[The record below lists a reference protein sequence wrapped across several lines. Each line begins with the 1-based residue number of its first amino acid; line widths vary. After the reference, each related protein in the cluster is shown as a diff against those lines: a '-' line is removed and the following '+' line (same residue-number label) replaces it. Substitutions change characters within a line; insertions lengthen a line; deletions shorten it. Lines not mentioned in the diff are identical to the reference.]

1 MIKIAILISA
11 NMLPGNT
18 DTREDIFELEEEFGK
33 IKPAFAAEGLHAEL
47 VLWKES
53 IDRADEFVAM
63 LPLIVWDYFEDD
75 NPALFLK
82 TMAEASRK
90 TKIFNTFDVLKWNSD
105 KSYLADL
112 EQRGAPVIP
121 AITVEAVSPKA
132 VEQAFEE
139 FGCDKL
145 VIKPKIGGGAWRQVL
160 HAKSDPYPDE
170 QALPP
175 YGAILQP
182 FLPSVQSEGEYSF
195 LYFDGQFSHALLK
208 TAAKGD
214 YRIQSLYGG
223 QEAPYNPTPT
233 ERKSARAILD
243 SLDFIPLYARIDL
256 LRGLDGQLKL
266 IELEMIEPYLYLPF
280 AKGEGAENEGAL
292 MLAKALKKRLGDS

>member
-1 MIKIAILISA
+1 MTKIAILISA

-18 DTREDIFELEEEFGK
+18 DTREDIFELTEEFGK
-33 IKPAFAAEGLHAEL
+33 IKPAFAAHGLNAEL
-47 VLWKES
+47 VLWKEAVE
-53 IDRADEFVAM
+53 RADAFTAM

-82 TMAEASRK
+82 TMEEASRK

-105 KSYLADL
+105 KSYLGDL

-121 AITVEAVSPKA
+121 AITVEAVSPKVVA
-132 VEQAFEE
+132 QAFET

-160 HAKSDPYPDE
+160 LAKTDPYPDA

-214 YRIQSLYGG
+214 YRIQSIYGG
-223 QEAPYNPTPT
+223 QEAPYSPSPA
-233 ERKSARAILD
+233 ERESAQAILT
-243 SLDFIPLYARIDL
+243 SLDFTPLYARIDL

-280 AKGEGAENEGAL
+280 AKGEAGENEGAL
-292 MLAKALKKRLGDS
+292 MLAKALKKRLRDA